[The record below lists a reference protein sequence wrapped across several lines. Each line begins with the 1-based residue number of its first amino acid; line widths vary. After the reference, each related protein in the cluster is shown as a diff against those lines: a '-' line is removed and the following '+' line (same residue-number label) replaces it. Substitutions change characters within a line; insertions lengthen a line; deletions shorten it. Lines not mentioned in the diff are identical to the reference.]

1 MSILSNDIKSSEGVV
16 PGPLPASTRKRKPW
30 YRILYMQVLIAMA
43 LGIALGHWSP
53 LLAVEMKPFG
63 DGFIKLVKMIIAPVI
78 SEKATMVGETRKQV
92 VFEVVPD
99 ATKAEIKAAVELLF
113 KEQKVQVG
121 AVNVVNV
128 KGKEKR
134 HGRFIG
140 RRKAVKKAYVSLIG
154 DADINFVEGVA

>member
-1 MSILSNDIKSSEGVV
+1 MNQERL
-16 PGPLPASTRKRKPW
+16 
-30 YRILYMQVLIAMA
+30 
-43 LGIALGHWSP
+43 
-53 LLAVEMKPFG
+53 MKV
-63 DGFIKLVKMIIAPVI
+63 IVAPVI
-78 SEKATMVGETRKQV
+78 SEKATMVGEKRKQV
-92 VFEVVPD
+92 VFEVLPD

-113 KEQKVQVG
+113 KEQKVEVG

-140 RRKAVKKAYVSLIG
+140 RRKGIKKAYVSLLG

>member
-1 MSILSNDIKSSEGVV
+1 MNKERL
-16 PGPLPASTRKRKPW
+16 L
-30 YRILYMQVLIAMA
+30 QVI
-43 LGIALGHWSP
+43 
-53 LLAVEMKPFG
+53 V
-63 DGFIKLVKMIIAPVI
+63 APVI

-92 VFEVVPD
+92 VFEVLPD

-113 KEQKVQVG
+113 KDQKVEVG

-140 RRKAVKKAYVSLIG
+140 RRKSIKKAYVSLVG
-154 DADINFVEGVA
+154 DGDINFVEGVA

>member
-1 MSILSNDIKSSEGVV
+1 MNQERLMRV
-16 PGPLPASTRKRKPW
+16 
-30 YRILYMQVLIAMA
+30 
-43 LGIALGHWSP
+43 
-53 LLAVEMKPFG
+53 
-63 DGFIKLVKMIIAPVI
+63 IIAPVI
-78 SEKATMVGETRKQV
+78 SEKATMVGELRRQV
-92 VFEVVPD
+92 VFEVLPD

-113 KEQKVQVG
+113 KEQKVEVG

-140 RRKAVKKAYVSLIG
+140 RRKGIKKAYVSLVG

>member
-1 MSILSNDIKSSEGVV
+1 MNQERL
-16 PGPLPASTRKRKPW
+16 
-30 YRILYMQVLIAMA
+30 
-43 LGIALGHWSP
+43 
-53 LLAVEMKPFG
+53 MKV
-63 DGFIKLVKMIIAPVI
+63 IVAPVI
-78 SEKATMVGETRKQV
+78 SEKATMVGEKRKQV
-92 VFEVVPD
+92 VFEVLPD

-113 KEQKVQVG
+113 KEQKVEVG

-140 RRKAVKKAYVSLIG
+140 RRKAIKKAYVSLLG

>member
-1 MSILSNDIKSSEGVV
+1 MNQE
-16 PGPLPASTRKRKPW
+16 R
-30 YRILYMQVLIAMA
+30 
-43 LGIALGHWSP
+43 
-53 LLAVEMKPFG
+53 LLKV
-63 DGFIKLVKMIIAPVI
+63 IIAPVI
-78 SEKATMVGETRKQV
+78 SEKATLVGETRKQI
-92 VFEVVPD
+92 VFEVLPD

-140 RRKAVKKAYVSLIG
+140 RRKSFKKAYVSLKG
-154 DADINFVEGVA
+154 DGDINFVEGVA